1 MSKAIHRRFAL
12 AIHGGCG
19 TLSKAQMTPALEAAY
34 RAALHESLQAGHRC
48 LQDGGSAID
57 AVSAAV
63 VAMEDSP
70 LFNAGH
76 GSVFNAAGGHELD
89 AAIMDGRSRLAGAI
103 AAARRTRN
111 PILVARAV
119 MEKSDNVLLAGEGA
133 DAFAEEQGFAPVP
146 QVYFATEMRRRALD
160 EIRRLA
166 QISPSAAAA
175 ASEAQ
180 KHGTVGAVALDQH
193 GDLAAATSTGGFTN
207 KALGRVGDTPI
218 IGAGTYADNAA
229 CAVSATGKGE
239 FFIRRVLAHEIAA
252 RLLYRGQDLA
262 TACRTLVLVEL
273 KAMGSSAGLVA
284 VDRHGNLALPFNT
297 EGMYRGWV
305 QDDAR
310 PEVRIFE
317 D

>member
-1 MSKAIHRRFAL
+1 MNASTHARFAL

-19 TLSKAQMTPALEAAY
+19 TLTKPQMTPALDRAY
-34 RAALHESLQAGHRC
+34 RAALRESLDAGCQC
-48 LQDGGSAID
+48 LRAGGSALD

-63 VAMEDSP
+63 VVMEDSP

-89 AAIMDGRSRLAGAI
+89 AAIMDGRNLLAGAI

-119 MEKSDNVLLAGEGA
+119 MEKSDNLLLAGEGA
-133 DAFAEEQGFAPVP
+133 DAFAEEQGFAPAP
-146 QVYFATEMRRRALD
+146 QAYFATETRRRALD

-166 QISPSAAAA
+166 RLGGAAAAA
-175 ASEAQ
+175 ASEAH
-180 KHGTVGAVALDQH
+180 KHGTVGAVALDQN

-218 IGAGTYADNAA
+218 IGAGTYANNAT

-239 FFIRRVLAHEIAA
+239 FFIRRVLAHEISA
-252 RLLYRGQDLA
+252 RLAYLKQDLA
-262 TACRTLVLVEL
+262 TACRDIVMGEL
-273 KAMGSSAGLVA
+273 KAMGSGAGLVA

-297 EGMYRGWV
+297 EGMYRGWAQ
-305 QDDAR
+305 QDGR
-310 PEVRIFE
+310 LEVRIFE